1 MSFTTWTPP
10 AVSSEARRWRGV
22 AWRMVEAQHV
32 AATMKLVDDQREQDV
47 LEALLDASKPRP
59 SAGTLELDYLLA
71 TPFRYPTRRYG
82 SRFRGPADPGVFYG
96 AESVHAASA
105 ELGYWR
111 WVFLQDAVDL
121 ERLEPVAHTAFS
133 VSVAAPAVD
142 LRASPFDIDA
152 AAWMH
157 PSDYSGTQAFAR
169 VARSSLVDAIVYQSV
184 RCPDPAWCVALLSPA
199 AFASRKPGPRRETWY
214 LAVSPAQVT
223 WRSQRGSMRF
233 PTESWRT

>member
-47 LEALLDASKPRP
+47 LEALLDASKPRSP
-59 SAGTLELDYLLA
+59 DGTLDLDYLLA

-82 SRFRGPADPGVFYG
+82 SRFRGPADPGMFYG
-96 AESVHAASA
+96 AESVNAASA

-121 ERLEPVAHTAFS
+121 DRLEPVAHTAFC
-133 VSVAAPAVD
+133 VSVAATAVD
-142 LRASPFDIDA
+142 LRASPFDVDKA
-152 AAWMH
+152 TWMH

-169 VARSSLVDAIVYQSV
+169 LARSVAVDAIVYLSV
-184 RCPDPAWCVALLSPA
+184 RSPEPSWCIALLSAA

-214 LAVSPAQVT
+214 LAVSKAQVT
-223 WRSQRGSMRF
+223 WRSERGSMRF
-233 PTESWRT
+233 SAESWHS